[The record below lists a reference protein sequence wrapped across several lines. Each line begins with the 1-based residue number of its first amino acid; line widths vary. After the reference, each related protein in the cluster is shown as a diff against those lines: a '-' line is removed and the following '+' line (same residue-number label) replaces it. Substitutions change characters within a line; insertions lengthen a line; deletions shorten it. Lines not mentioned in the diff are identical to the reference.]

1 MVLEFCMGTR
11 PLFSSENVKSF
22 TVKMLWLQT
31 FNLFFSHVL
40 VNSLFA
46 EPSVGE
52 GLCLKIMVHLTFHTS
67 CLSLCFAN
75 SISLL
80 SDHLKS
86 SIPFFPLS
94 VSLPLFAT
102 HTGKSDWFTAQL
114 AVLLLFDVFSL
125 FCTLRLLQKWWYVIV
140 PVLRD
145 VQHYI
150 DWSESEN
157 ERGYWP
163 YLKASIKIICS

>member
-52 GLCLKIMVHLTFHTS
+52 GLSLKSMVHLTFHTC

-86 SIPFFPLS
+86 SIPFFPPLCFS
-94 VSLPLFAT
+94 AFICHPHRKEWLVYSSAGRVIALWRFLPFLHFAAFAEMVIC
-102 HTGKSDWFTAQL
+102 HCACAARCAAL
-114 AVLLLFDVFSL
+114 HRLVRERERE
-125 FCTLRLLQKWWYVIV
+125 RLLT
-140 PVLRD
+140 LF
-145 VQHYI
+145 
-150 DWSESEN
+150 ESIN
-157 ERGYWP
+157 KDH
-163 YLKASIKIICS
+163 L